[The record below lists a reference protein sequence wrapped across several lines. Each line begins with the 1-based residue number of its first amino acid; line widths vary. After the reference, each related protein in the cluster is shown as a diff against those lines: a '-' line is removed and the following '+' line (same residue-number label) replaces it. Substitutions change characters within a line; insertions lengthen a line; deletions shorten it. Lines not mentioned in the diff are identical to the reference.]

1 MAEGGDQEDKTEEPT
16 PKKQREAREKGQVAQ
31 SREVNTFVML
41 FVSALLILTM
51 GVWMSERLSDLIVG
65 FIAQPEI
72 YPTDGNAVTDILM
85 ATFSETFGVIAI
97 FLGGLFIAGLVAG
110 FAQVG
115 PMMSTESLMP
125 SLDKINPMKGF
136 SRIFGKKA
144 WIEFLKGVAKMIIVG
159 SIATVILIPIFN
171 QAPSMIGMTI
181 PAMIDSLLGE
191 TKSLFIGVLSF
202 LFVLAVADY
211 GIQYFQLQKT
221 LRMSLQEIK
230 DEYKQTEGDPHIKA
244 RLRQIRLERARK
256 RMMAAVPDAD
266 VIITNPTH
274 FSIALQYDQSTGSAP
289 KVVAKGQDLI
299 ALKIR
304 EIAKANDITI
314 VENKPLARALFDT
327 VDLDEEIP
335 EEHYKAVAEII
346 SYVYSLRR
354 K

>member
-41 FVSALLILTM
+41 FTSALIILTM
-51 GVWMSERLSDLIVG
+51 GLWMSDRLGDLLTG

-72 YPTDGNAVTDILM
+72 YPTDGGALIDTVM
-85 ATFSETFGVIAI
+85 QVFRESFVII
-97 FLGGLFIAGLVAG
+97 SIMLGGLFIAGIIAG

-115 PMMSTESLMP
+115 PLLSTESLAP
-125 SLDKINPMKGF
+125 KLDKINPIKGF
-136 SRIFGKKA
+136 TRIFGKKA
-144 WIEFLKGVAKMIIVG
+144 WIEFLKGVAKLVIVAA
-159 SIATVILIPIFN
+159 ITTVILMPIFDS
-171 QAPSMIGMTI
+171 APGMIGMTI
-181 PAMIDSLLGE
+181 PAMIDSLFSE
-191 TKSLFIGVLSF
+191 VKSLFIGVLSF

-211 GIQYFQLQKT
+211 AIQYFQLQKT

-256 RMMAAVPDAD
+256 RMMAAVPEAD
-266 VIITNPTH
+266 VVVTNPTH
-274 FSIALQYDQSTGSAP
+274 FSVALQYDQATSHAP

-299 ALKIR
+299 ALRIR
-304 EIAKANDITI
+304 EIAKENDVTI
-314 VENKPLARALFDT
+314 IENKPLARALFDT

-346 SYVYSLRR
+346 SYVYSLKRR
-354 K
+354 